1 MKTKLIVGASI
12 VFVMFLV
19 IMMIAGSAISNYNA
33 FVKLEEQVEAIHKD
47 MENAHGSIHNQI
59 KSQGLTV
66 QNYGDT
72 VIKAINMAISGRYG
86 EGGVKSAWT
95 WIQEK
100 NPEIDPSLHKSLM
113 QVIEAGYNKFENI
126 QRNKID
132 VLRTYKTKMRTFPD
146 NIWAGIFGFPKSNL
160 KDLEEVISTESSKEM
175 MDTKKMKTINPFGE
189 DKRKNHL

>member
-1 MKTKLIVGASI
+1 MNLKVIVVSSIIFIILLFGLMIVG
-12 VFVMFLV
+12 
-19 IMMIAGSAISNYNA
+19 SAVSNYNS

-47 MENAHGSIHNQI
+47 MENAHGSIYNQI

-72 VIKAINMAISGRYG
+72 VIKAINVAISGRYG

-100 NPEIDPSLHKSLM
+100 NPEIDPSLYKSLM

-132 VLRTYKTKMRTFPD
+132 VVRTYNTKLRTFPD
-146 NIWAGIFGFPKSNL
+146 NIWANIFGFPKCNL

-175 MDTKKMKTINPFGE
+175 METKKMDTINPFGE
-189 DKRKNHL
+189 EK